1 MFQASREVFKEFYVP
16 KCLVLMSDMPYYKI
30 QVNLLKV
37 YRELKKP
44 EPIISHS
51 INEGLY
57 KVYLYLL

>member
-1 MFQASREVFKEFYVP
+1 
-16 KCLVLMSDMPYYKI
+16 MSDMPYYKI

-37 YRELKKP
+37 YRELKKT
-44 EPIISHS
+44 EPIISHA